1 VRTLL
6 RRTRVA
12 GSQTADLLAGLR
24 VHPDRMRATL
34 DAARDD
40 VLAEQRSMAAL
51 TAADAAPDTQPDY
64 LGAAGPLV
72 DAVLDR
78 ARAQLEET
86 P

>member
-1 VRTLL
+1 
-6 RRTRVA
+6 
-12 GSQTADLLAGLR
+12 
-24 VHPDRMRATL
+24 
-34 DAARDD
+34 
-40 VLAEQRSMAAL
+40 MAAL
-51 TAADAAPDTQPDY
+51 TGADADPTPTPDY

>member
-1 VRTLL
+1 
-6 RRTRVA
+6 
-12 GSQTADLLAGLR
+12 
-24 VHPDRMRATL
+24 
-34 DAARDD
+34 
-40 VLAEQRSMAAL
+40 MAAL
-51 TAADAAPDTQPDY
+51 TAADARPDTQPDY